1 MNRLYPVSV
10 NSPPTTTTAPIDEDD
25 TTIPVSELGEF
36 PPGRNLAVLKEGAIT
51 ETVEYTGKS
60 APSGSGNL
68 TGVTRGFQGDA
79 LAWDTGTEISRM
91 LTAYD
96 YDALRENLNDTSV
109 LEDQVEG
116 ETLEAFD
123 LVALGDDG
131 EWYQADATNPLAIGQ
146 VGVYLG
152 EGRVQILGKVSNEG
166 WSFPA
171 STVLYAGNTP
181 GTIATSP
188 GTFSRRIGYA
198 LSPTTIFLM
207 PFEGGQTMIGI
218 QIFTDNANTP
228 VVGRE
233 ISFSAV
239 IQTKYGISSYD
250 WDFDDESTHS
260 TAVSP
265 THTYAEAGSYTVVL
279 TVTDSEGNTFS
290 TRHTLT
296 VIERSPQEHQGGALK
311 EQCLERISH
320 DLILTPVCDND
331 TTEHGLSR
339 LTHSVQ
345 ITNS

>member
-25 TTIPVSELGEF
+25 TTIPVTELGVF
-36 PPGRNLAVLKEGAIT
+36 LPGRNLAVLKTGTAT
-51 ETVEYTGKS
+51 ETIEYTGKS
-60 APSGSGNL
+60 ASSGSGNL

-79 LAWDTGTEISRM
+79 QSWDTGTEISRM
-91 LTAYD
+91 FTAYD
-96 YDALRENLNDTSV
+96 YDALRENLNDVTV

-116 ETLEAFD
+116 ETLETFD
-123 LVALGDDG
+123 LVALGGDG
-131 EWYQADATNPLAIGQ
+131 KWYEADATNPLAIAQ

-152 EGRVQILGKVSNEG
+152 EGRVQILGRVSNEG
-166 WSFPA
+166 WSLPA
-171 STVLYAGNTP
+171 SSALYVGNTP
-181 GTIATSP
+181 GTIATTP
-188 GTFSRRIGYA
+188 GTFRKRIGYA

-239 IQTKYGISSYD
+239 IQTKYGITSYD

-260 TAVSP
+260 TEVSP
-265 THTYAEAGSYTVVL
+265 THIYTEAGSYTVVL
-279 TVTDSEGNTFS
+279 IVTDSEGNTFS
-290 TRHTLT
+290 TRYTLT

-311 EQCLERISH
+311 EQGLERISH
-320 DLILTPVCDND
+320 DLILTPACDTD
-331 TTEHGLSR
+331 TTEFGLSR

-345 ITNS
+345 ITNT

>member
-116 ETLEAFD
+116 ETLAAFD

-131 EWYQADATNPLAIGQ
+131 EWYQAD
-146 VGVYLG
+146 
-152 EGRVQILGKVSNEG
+152 RKS
-166 WSFPA
+166 
-171 STVLYAGNTP
+171 
-181 GTIATSP
+181 
-188 GTFSRRIGYA
+188 
-198 LSPTTIFLM
+198 
-207 PFEGGQTMIGI
+207 
-218 QIFTDNANTP
+218 
-228 VVGRE
+228 VV
-233 ISFSAV
+233 
-239 IQTKYGISSYD
+239 
-250 WDFDDESTHS
+250 
-260 TAVSP
+260 
-265 THTYAEAGSYTVVL
+265 
-279 TVTDSEGNTFS
+279 
-290 TRHTLT
+290 
-296 VIERSPQEHQGGALK
+296 
-311 EQCLERISH
+311 
-320 DLILTPVCDND
+320 
-331 TTEHGLSR
+331 
-339 LTHSVQ
+339 
-345 ITNS
+345 